1 MGRPHK
7 ILEPTKTYNL
17 LLKTDQYDRLAAM
30 SSKMQETS
38 REQVAVADLIR
49 DAIEAYLEALEDEMD
64 SDTSSQQ

>member
-49 DAIEAYLEALEDEMD
+49 DAIEAYLDALEETDDEKE
-64 SDTSSQQ
+64 SQD

>member
-17 LLKTDQYDRLAAM
+17 LLTTNQYDRLAAM

-49 DAIEAYLEALEDEMD
+49 DAIEAYLDALEETDDEKE
-64 SDTSSQQ
+64 SQD

>member
-17 LLKTDQYDRLAAM
+17 LLTTNQYDRLSAM
-30 SSKMQETS
+30 SSKLQETS

-49 DAIEAYLEALEDEMD
+49 DAIEAYLDALEETDDEKE
-64 SDTSSQQ
+64 SQD

>member
-17 LLKTDQYDRLAAM
+17 LLTTNQYDRLAAM
-30 SSKMQETS
+30 SSKLQEIS

-49 DAIEAYLEALEDEMD
+49 DAIEAYLDALEETDDEKE
-64 SDTSSQQ
+64 SQD

>member
-17 LLKTDQYDRLAAM
+17 LLTTNQYDRLAAM
-30 SSKMQETS
+30 SSRLQETS

-49 DAIEAYLEALEDEMD
+49 DAIEAYLDALEETDDEKE
-64 SDTSSQQ
+64 S

>member
-49 DAIEAYLEALEDEMD
+49 DAIEAYLDALEETDDEKECQD
-64 SDTSSQQ
+64 

>member
-17 LLKTDQYDRLAAM
+17 LLKTNQYDRLAAM

-49 DAIEAYLEALEDEMD
+49 DAIEAYLDALEETDDEKE
-64 SDTSSQQ
+64 S

>member
-49 DAIEAYLEALEDEMD
+49 DAIEAYLDALEETDDEKE
-64 SDTSSQQ
+64 S

>member
-17 LLKTDQYDRLAAM
+17 LLKTNQYDRLAAM
-30 SSKMQETS
+30 SSKMQKTS

-49 DAIEAYLEALEDEMD
+49 DAIEAYLDALEETDDEKE
-64 SDTSSQQ
+64 S

>member
-17 LLKTDQYDRLAAM
+17 LLTTNQYDRLATM
-30 SSKMQETS
+30 SSRLQETS

-49 DAIEAYLEALEDEMD
+49 DAIEAYLDALEETDDEKE
-64 SDTSSQQ
+64 SQD

>member
-17 LLKTDQYDRLAAM
+17 LLTTNQYDRLADM
-30 SSKMQETS
+30 SSKLQETS

>member
-17 LLKTDQYDRLAAM
+17 LLTTNQYDRLAVM
-30 SSKMQETS
+30 SSKLQETS

-49 DAIEAYLEALEDEMD
+49 DAIEAYLNALEETDDEKE
-64 SDTSSQQ
+64 SQD

>member
-17 LLKTDQYDRLAAM
+17 LLTTNQYDRLAAM
-30 SSKMQETS
+30 SSRLQETS

-49 DAIEAYLEALEDEMD
+49 DAIEAYLDALEETDDEKE
-64 SDTSSQQ
+64 SQN

>member
-17 LLKTDQYDRLAAM
+17 LLTTNQYDRLAAM
-30 SSKMQETS
+30 SSKLQETS
-38 REQVAVADLIR
+38 REQIAVADLIR

>member
-17 LLKTDQYDRLAAM
+17 LLTTNQYDRLAAM
-30 SSKMQETS
+30 SGKLQETS

-49 DAIEAYLEALEDEMD
+49 GAIEAYLDALEETDDEKE
-64 SDTSSQQ
+64 S

>member
-17 LLKTDQYDRLAAM
+17 LLKTNQYDRLAAM

>member
-17 LLKTDQYDRLAAM
+17 LLTTNQYDRLAAM
-30 SSKMQETS
+30 SSKLQETS

-49 DAIEAYLEALEDEMD
+49 DAIEAYLDALEETDDEKE
-64 SDTSSQQ
+64 SQD

>member
-17 LLKTDQYDRLAAM
+17 LLTTNQYDRLAAM
-30 SSKMQETS
+30 SSKLQETS

-49 DAIEAYLEALEDEMD
+49 DAIEAYLDALEETDDEKE
-64 SDTSSQQ
+64 SQN

>member
-30 SSKMQETS
+30 SSKLQETS

-49 DAIEAYLEALEDEMD
+49 DAIEAYLDALEETDDEKE
-64 SDTSSQQ
+64 SQD